1 MLPGLGLLKA
11 AGTILTVAS
20 TASFGKDMYD
30 KYKGKKKSRQ
40 LEEVHEFIGA
50 LDLEA
55 LQEAIDSKDEE
66 ALIDAVNDIMIAAE
80 AVRVK
85 SDIEEFTDDAQEAAA
100 KIFGHVTSI
109 ATKVAD
115 KVGEKLDE
123 VKEAVEDME
132 DDDLDMVENPTYK
145 AFKKHKAVLSAY
157 CETTDRDYDITVDDV
172 NVSTSNKHKSVTY
185 ITPKGHVIVTQLS

>member
-1 MLPGLGLLKA
+1 MLLGLKTL
-11 AGTILTVAS
+11 GTILTVAS

-40 LEEVHEFIGA
+40 LEEVHEFIGS

-55 LQEAIDSKDEE
+55 LQEAMDSKDEE

-85 SDIEEFTDDAQEAAA
+85 SDMEELADDAQLAAS
-100 KIFGHVTSI
+100 KIFGKVSSIVGNVTDMVS
-109 ATKVAD
+109 
-115 KVGEKLDE
+115 EKLEE
-123 VKEAVEDME
+123 VKDAVDDME
-132 DDDLDMVENPTYK
+132 DDDLDTVENPTYK

-157 CETTDRDYDITVDDV
+157 CKTTDRDYDITIDEH
-172 NVSTSNKHKSVTY
+172 NVSTNNKTKTVTY
-185 ITPKGHVIVTQLS
+185 ITPKGHVIVTQLD

>member
-1 MLPGLGLLKA
+1 MIGILKA

-20 TASFGKDMYD
+20 TAQLGKDLYS
-30 KYKGKKKSRQ
+30 KYKGKKKARQ

-66 ALIDAVNDIMIAAE
+66 ALIDAVNDIMVAAE

-85 SDIEEFTDDAQEAAA
+85 SDIEEFTDDAQEAAS
-100 KIFGHVTSI
+100 KIFGKVTTIVGS
-109 ATKVAD
+109 VAD

-132 DDDLDMVENPTYK
+132 DDDLDTVENPTYK

-157 CETTDRDYDITVDDV
+157 CETTDRDYDITVEDH
-172 NVSTSNKHKSVTY
+172 NVSTNNKQKTVTY
-185 ITPKGHVIVTQLS
+185 ITPMGHVIVTKLD